1 LRAELP
7 PDEKRALLAEL
18 LRTHDEERRT
28 YPLSFSQQRLWFL
41 DQLAPGNTYY
51 NIHLPIPINAAVDV
65 PVLERALNELVRR
78 HEVLRTTFAAEDG
91 QPRQL
96 VSRELTLRLPLVDLA
111 PLPPSER
118 EAEAGRIAVEAVQRP
133 FDLAAGP
140 LLRVMLLRLQ
150 PTEHSLLV
158 TVHHIA
164 CDGWSIGVFIRELT
178 AIYGAYLAAR
188 PSPLAELPLQ
198 YGDFAAWQREWLR
211 GDVLERQLSYW
222 REQLADLPPLQLPTD
237 RPRPAVQS
245 HRGAF
250 RGFALPGAL
259 VPRLRELAHQ
269 EGATLF
275 MALLAAFKALL
286 ARYSG
291 QDDFAVGT
299 YIANRNRAE
308 IEGLIGF
315 FVNTL
320 VLRTDL
326 GGDPTF
332 RDLVRRVRETA
343 LAAYAHQDVPF
354 EMLVDD
360 LQPERDL
367 SRNPLFQVVFQLL
380 SAAQLLSAD
389 ALPQQEQPGDGRL
402 TEVQLGIA
410 AFDMAITLWEAGDTA
425 VGQIEYS
432 TDLFDDDTIARMLRH
447 FEVLLEGIAD
457 DPDRRISE
465 LPLLTSEDVDQLRA
479 WNDTACPYA
488 VDRAITQLLEERAS
502 QTSGAPAF
510 LYDGQTIVYGDLNRR
525 ANQLAH
531 HLQALGVGSGVLVG
545 VCLNRSVEA
554 VVAILGVLKAGGAY
568 LPLDPRY
575 PLARL
580 RFMLDDARVAVLVTD
595 ETHASGFDFDGAVVR
610 VDSDRPSIEER
621 AGSNPA
627 SRADPEQ
634 LAYAIYTSGSTGTPK
649 GVAVNHRQILNRLAW
664 MWSEYP
670 FSEHEVCSQ
679 KTALSFVDSIWE
691 LFGGLLQGVPT
702 VIVPDDALVE
712 PEALVRTLHGH
723 DVTRIWVVPSLLR
736 ALLDAH
742 PDLELRLPTLTF
754 WVTTGEPLSSE
765 LYERF
770 AERMPHATLYNV
782 YGTSEFWDATW
793 WDPTREPAP
802 KGRVPIGRPIWNM
815 QAYALDRRGRPVPIG
830 VPGELH
836 IGGHGLPRGYIG
848 RPDLTAEKLVPDPL
862 ARAPGAHVWRSGDVV
877 RFLAD
882 GNIEL
887 LERLD
892 NQIKLRGFRI
902 EPSEIEVI
910 LRRHPAVE
918 QATVVLSGDAEQE
931 DARLVTYLVTRRDSE
946 TSGPELRSFL
956 QGTLPAHMIPAA
968 FVFLEELPLTPSGK
982 VDRARLPDPRQ
993 ATQGSSETVAPRNAV
1008 EGVLVTIWADLLGVP
1023 SVGVEE
1029 NFFND
1034 LGGHSLLGTTLV
1046 SRVRDAFDVELP
1058 LRHLFD
1064 APTVAA
1070 MAEALADEASDPA
1083 ALERTAQLLLRV
1095 AALSDEDVQTMLAE
1109 RVPRQPPVS

>member
-1 LRAELP
+1 MPRA
-7 PDEKRALLAEL
+7 DETRGSLAEL
-18 LRTHDEERRT
+18 LPKQDGERRT
-28 YPLSFSQQRLWFL
+28 YPLSYSQQRLWFL
-41 DQLAPGNTYY
+41 DQLAPGNIYY
-51 NIHLPIPINAAVDV
+51 NVHLPIPINAAVDV

-91 QPRQL
+91 QPRQV
-96 VSRELTLRLPLVDLA
+96 VSRELTLRMPVVDLTH
-111 PLPPSER
+111 LPGHER
-118 EAEAGRIAVEAVQRP
+118 ETEAARISVEAFGQP

-140 LLRVMLLRLQ
+140 LLRVTLLRLR
-150 PTEHSLLV
+150 PTEHALLL
-158 TVHHIA
+158 TVHHVA
-164 CDGWSIGVFIRELT
+164 CDGWSIGVFVRELT
-178 AIYGAYLAAR
+178 AIYGAYLAGQ
-188 PSPLAELPLQ
+188 PSPLPELSLQ
-198 YGDFAAWQREWLR
+198 YGDFAVWQREWL
-211 GDVLERQLSYW
+211 GGKVLERQLGYW
-222 REQLADLPPLQLPTD
+222 RAQLADLPPLQLPTD
-237 RPRPAVQS
+237 RPRPAMQS
-245 HRGAF
+245 HRGAS
-250 RGFALPGAL
+250 RGFVLPGTL
-259 VPRLRELAHQ
+259 IPRLRDLARM
-269 EGATLF
+269 EGSTLF

-326 GGDPTF
+326 GGDPSF
-332 RDLVRRVRETA
+332 RDLLRRVRETA
-343 LAAYAHQDVPF
+343 LAAYEHQDVPF

-367 SRNPLFQVVFQLL
+367 SRNPLIQVVFQLP
-380 SAAQLLSAD
+380 SIAGF
-389 ALPQQEQPGDGRL
+389 PQHEPPADGRL
-402 TEVQLGIA
+402 TEVQVGVA
-410 AFDMAITLWEAGDTA
+410 TFDMAVTLWEAGAAA

-447 FEVLLEGIAD
+447 FEVLLEGIVD
-457 DPDRRISE
+457 DPDRRMSE
-465 LPLLTSEDVDQLRA
+465 LPLLANEDVEQLRA
-479 WNDTACPYA
+479 WNDTEHEYSA
-488 VDRAITQLLEERAS
+488 DRSVAQLLEDRAAR
-502 QTSGAPAF
+502 TPEAPAF
-510 LYDGQTIVYGDLNRR
+510 LYGSETIAYGELNRR
-525 ANQLAH
+525 ANRLAH
-531 HLQALGVGSGVLVG
+531 HLHALGVGPEVLVA
-545 VCLNRSVEA
+545 VCLDRSVEA

-580 RFMLDDARVAVLVTD
+580 RYMLEDAHVAVLLTD
-595 ETHASGFDFDGAVVR
+595 GAHASAFDFDGTVVR
-610 VDSDRPSIEER
+610 VDADRSSIDER
-621 AGSNPA
+621 AA
-627 SRADPEQ
+627 SSPTSRYDPEH
-634 LAYAIYTSGSTGTPK
+634 LAYAIYTSGSTGAPK

-670 FSEHEVCSQ
+670 FREHEVCAQ

-702 VIVPDDALVE
+702 VIVPDDVLVE
-712 PEALVRTLHGH
+712 PEALVETLHDHG
-723 DVTRIWVVPSLLR
+723 VSRIWVVPSLLR
-736 ALLDAH
+736 ALLDGN
-742 PDLELRLPTLTF
+742 PDLDLRLPALTF

-793 WDPTREPAP
+793 WDPTCEAAP
-802 KGRVPIGRPIWNM
+802 RRRVPIGRPLWNIR
-815 QAYALDRRGRPVPIG
+815 AYALDRHGRPVPIG

-836 IGGHGLPRGYIG
+836 VGGDGLPRGYIG
-848 RPDLTAEKLVPDPL
+848 RPDQTAEKLVPDPL
-862 ARAPGAHVWRSGDVV
+862 PNASGALVWRTGDVV

-882 GNIEL
+882 GNVEL
-887 LERLD
+887 VERLD

-902 EPSEIEVI
+902 EPSEIEVA

-918 QATVVLSGDAEQE
+918 QAIAVLRGDPERE
-931 DARLVTYLVTRRDSE
+931 DARLVAYVVTRRE
-946 TSGPELRSFL
+946 TETTPRELRSLL
-956 QGTLPAHMIPAA
+956 QRTLPAHMIPAA
-968 FVFLEELPLTPSGK
+968 FVFLDELPLTPSGK
-982 VDRARLPDPRQ
+982 IDRTRLPEPGYAAQ
-993 ATQGSSETVAPRNAV
+993 HSSDAVASRNAV
-1008 EGVLVTIWADLLGVP
+1008 EEVLVTIWGDLLGVP
-1023 SVGVEE
+1023 DVGVED

-1058 LRHLFD
+1058 LRRLFD

-1070 MAEALADEASDPA
+1070 MAEALTEEAPDPA
-1083 ALERTAQLLLRV
+1083 ALERTAQLQLRV
-1095 AALSDEDVQTMLAE
+1095 AALSDEDVLTMLAE
-1109 RVPRQPPVS
+1109 RVRRQPPVT

>member
-1 LRAELP
+1 LLAGLLGTQ
-7 PDEKRALLAEL
+7 DEK
-18 LRTHDEERRT
+18 RRT
-28 YPLSFSQQRLWFL
+28 YPLSFSQERLWFL

-51 NIHLPIPINAAVDV
+51 NIHLPIPIYAAVDV
-65 PVLERALNELVRR
+65 PALERTLNELVRR

-96 VSRELTLRLPLVDLA
+96 VSRELTLRLPMVDLA
-111 PLPPSER
+111 YLPPNER
-118 EAEAGRIAVEAVQRP
+118 EAEAQRISAEAVQRP
-133 FDLAAGP
+133 FDLGAGP

-178 AIYGAYLAAR
+178 AIYGAYLAGR
-188 PSPLAELPLQ
+188 PSPLAELPFQ
-198 YGDFAAWQREWLR
+198 YGDFASWQRDWLK
-211 GDVLERQLSYW
+211 GAVLERQLGYW

-237 RPRPAVQS
+237 RLRPAVQS

-250 RGFALPGAL
+250 RGFALPRAL

-275 MALLAAFKALL
+275 MVLLAAFKALL
-286 ARYSG
+286 GRYSG

-299 YIANRNRAE
+299 YIANRNRAQ

-332 RDLVRRVRETA
+332 RDVLRRVRETA

-367 SRNPLFQVVFQLL
+367 SRSPLFQVVFQVL

-402 TEVQLGIA
+402 TEVKLGTA
-410 AFDMAITLWEAGDTA
+410 AFDMAITLWEAGDAA

-447 FEVLLEGIAD
+447 FEVLLEGIGD

-465 LPLLTSEDVDQLRA
+465 LPLLTSEDIDQLRA
-479 WNDTACPYA
+479 WNDTASPYIA
-488 VDRAITQLLEERAS
+488 DRGITQLLEERAS
-502 QTSGAPAF
+502 QIPLAPAF
-510 LYDGQTIVYGDLNRR
+510 LYDGETIVYGDLNRR

-531 HLQALGVGSGVLVG
+531 HLQAHGVGPGVLVG

-554 VVAILGVLKAGGAY
+554 VIAILGVLKAGGAY

-580 RFMLDDARVAVLVTD
+580 RYMLDDARVTVLLTD

-610 VDSDRPSIEER
+610 VDVDRASIEGR
-621 AGSNPA
+621 APSNPA
-627 SRADPEQ
+627 SRPDPEN

-679 KTALSFVDSIWE
+679 KTALSFVDAIWE
-691 LFGGLLQGVPT
+691 LFGGLLEGVPT

-712 PEALVRTLHGH
+712 PEALVRTLHAH

-742 PDLELRLPTLTF
+742 PDLELRLPALTF

-770 AERMPHATLYNV
+770 TERMPHARLYNV

-793 WDPTREPAP
+793 WDPTREAAP
-802 KGRVPIGRPIWNM
+802 SGRVPIGRPIWNT
-815 QAYALDRRGRPVPIG
+815 QVYALDRHGQPVPIG

-836 IGGHGLPRGYIG
+836 VGGHGLPRGYIG
-848 RPDLTAEKLVPDPL
+848 RPHLTAEKLVPDPL
-862 ARAPGAHVWRSGDVV
+862 SSRQGTFVWRSGDVV

-902 EPSEIEVI
+902 EPSEIELT

-918 QATVVLSGDAEQE
+918 QATVVLRGDPEQE
-931 DARLVTYLVTRRDSE
+931 DARLVAYLVTRRDSE
-946 TSGPELRSFL
+946 TSIPELRGFL
-956 QGTLPAHMIPAA
+956 QQTLPAHMIPGA
-968 FVFLEELPLTPSGK
+968 FAFLEEPPLTPSGK
-982 VDRARLPDPRQ
+982 VDRGRLPDPRN

-1008 EGVLVTIWADLLGVP
+1008 EGVLVTIWADLLGVGG
-1023 SVGVEE
+1023 VGVEE

-1046 SRVRDAFDVELP
+1046 SRVRDAFDVDLP
-1058 LRHLFD
+1058 LRRLFD
-1064 APTVAA
+1064 SPTVAA
-1070 MAEALADEASDPA
+1070 MAEALADEAPDPA

-1109 RVPRQPPVS
+1109 RVTRQTSVS

>member
-1 LRAELP
+1 LTLGAE
-7 PDEKRALLAEL
+7 EKRALLAEL
-18 LRTHDEERRT
+18 LRTRDEERRT

-65 PVLERALNELVRR
+65 PLFERALNELVRR

-96 VSRELTLRLPLVDLA
+96 VGDDVTLRLPLVDLA
-111 PLPPSER
+111 HLPPNER
-118 EAEAGRIAVEAVQRP
+118 EAEAGRLAVEAVQEP

-140 LLRVMLLRLQ
+140 LLRVTLLRLQ
-150 PTEHSLLV
+150 STEHVLLL

-164 CDGWSIGVFIRELT
+164 CDGWSMGVFVRELT
-178 AIYGAYLAAR
+178 AIYGAYLAGR
-188 PSPLAELPLQ
+188 PSPLAELPFQ
-198 YGDFAAWQREWLR
+198 YGDFAVWQREWLQAE
-211 GDVLERQLSYW
+211 VLERQLSYW
-222 REQLADLPPLQLPTD
+222 REQLAELPPLQLPTD

-250 RGFALPGAL
+250 RGFVLPRTL
-259 VPRLRELAHQ
+259 VPGLRELAHR

-291 QDDFAVGT
+291 QEDFAVGT

-354 EMLVDD
+354 EMLVDE
-360 LQPERDL
+360 LQPDRDL
-367 SRNPLFQVVFQLL
+367 SRNPLFQVIFQLP
-380 SAAQLLSAD
+380 STAG
-389 ALPQQEQPGDGRL
+389 LPQQEQPADGRL
-402 TEVQLGIA
+402 TEVQLGIS
-410 AFDMAITLWEAGDTA
+410 AFDMAVTLWEAGDAA

-447 FEVLLEGIAD
+447 FEVLLEGIVD

-465 LPLLTSEDVDQLRA
+465 LPLLTEEDVAQLRA
-479 WNDTACPYA
+479 WNATAHEYP
-488 VDRAITQLLEERAS
+488 VDRSVAQLLDERAA
-502 QTSGAPAF
+502 QTPEAPAF
-510 LYDGQTIVYGDLNRR
+510 LYGDETIAYGELNRR
-525 ANQLAH
+525 ANLLAQ
-531 HLQALGVGSGVLVG
+531 HLRGLGVATDILVG
-545 VCLNRSVEA
+545 VCLERSVEA

-580 RFMLDDARVAVLVTD
+580 RYMLHDAHAAVLLTD
-595 ETHASGFDFDGAVVR
+595 EAHAGAFDFDGAIVR
-610 VDSDRPSIEER
+610 VDADRASIEER
-621 AGSNPA
+621 AESNP
-627 SRADPEQ
+627 SSPHEPEH
-634 LAYAIYTSGSTGTPK
+634 LAYVIYTSGSTGTPK

-670 FSEHEVCSQ
+670 FREHEVCSQ

-691 LFGGLLQGVPT
+691 LFGGLLKGVPT

-712 PEALVRTLHGH
+712 PEVLVRTLHDGG
-723 DVTRIWVVPSLLR
+723 VTRIWVVPSLLR

-742 PDLELRLPTLTF
+742 PDLDLRLPALTF

-770 AERMPHATLYNV
+770 VERMPHATLYNV

-793 WDPTREPAP
+793 WDPTREPVP
-802 KGRVPIGRPIWNM
+802 RGRVPIGRPLWNV
-815 QAYALDRRGRPVPIG
+815 QACALDRHGRPVPIG

-836 IGGHGLPRGYIG
+836 VGGDGLPRGYIG
-848 RPDLTAEKLVPDPL
+848 RPDLTADKLVPDPL
-862 ARAPGAHVWRSGDVV
+862 AYASAAPVWRSGDIV
-877 RFLAD
+877 RFLPD
-882 GNIEL
+882 GNLEL

-892 NQIKLRGFRI
+892 HQIKLRGFRI
-902 EPSEIEVI
+902 EPSEIEVA
-910 LRRHPAVE
+910 LRRHPAVG
-918 QATVVLSGDAEQE
+918 QATVVLRGDAERD
-931 DARLVTYLVTRRDSE
+931 DARLVAYVVKRRETE
-946 TSGPELRSFL
+946 TSPPELRSLL
-956 QGTLPAHMIPAA
+956 QETLPAHMIPAA
-968 FVFLEELPLTPSGK
+968 FVFLDELPLTPSGK
-982 VDRARLPDPRQ
+982 VDRARLPEPGTV
-993 ATQGSSETVAPRNAV
+993 AHGSSETLAPRNAV
-1008 EGVLVTIWADLLGVP
+1008 EEVLVTIWADLLGVP
-1023 SVGVEE
+1023 HVGVED

-1058 LRHLFD
+1058 LRRLFD

-1070 MAEALADEASDPA
+1070 MAEALGEEASDPA
-1083 ALERTAQLLLRV
+1083 ALERTAQLQLRV

-1109 RVPRQPPVS
+1109 RTRRQPPLS

>member
-1 LRAELP
+1 LTLRA
-7 PDEKRALLAEL
+7 DEKRALLAEL
-18 LRTHDEERRT
+18 LRAQDEERRT

-96 VSRELTLRLPLVDLA
+96 VSRDLTLRLPLVDLA
-111 PLPPSER
+111 HLPPKER
-118 EAEAGRIAVEAVQRP
+118 ETEAERISVEEYQRP

-150 PTEHSLLV
+150 PTEHALLL

-164 CDGWSIGVFIRELT
+164 CDGWSMGVFVRELT
-178 AIYGAYLAAR
+178 AIYGAYLAGR

-198 YGDFAAWQREWLR
+198 YGDFAVWQGEWLQ
-211 GDVLERQLSYW
+211 GEVLERQLSYW
-222 REQLADLPPLQLPTD
+222 CEQLVDLPPLQLPTD

-245 HRGAF
+245 NRGAF
-250 RGFALPGAL
+250 RGFVLPGTL
-259 VPRLRELAHQ
+259 VSRLRELAHR

-275 MALLAAFKALL
+275 MALLAAFEALL
-286 ARYSG
+286 VRYSG
-291 QDDFAVGT
+291 QDDFGVGT

-343 LAAYAHQDVPF
+343 LAAYEHQDVPF
-354 EMLVDD
+354 EMLVEK

-367 SRNPLFQVVFQLL
+367 SRNPLFQVVFQLP
-380 SAAQLLSAD
+380 STAG
-389 ALPQQEQPGDGRL
+389 LPQQEPPADGRL
-402 TEVQLGIA
+402 TEVQLGVA
-410 AFDMAITLWEAGDTA
+410 AFDMAVTLWEAGDAA

-432 TDLFDDDTIARMLRH
+432 TDLFDNDTIARMLRH
-447 FEVLLEGIAD
+447 FEVLLEGIVD

-465 LPLLTSEDVDQLRA
+465 LPLLTNEDVDQLRA
-479 WNDTACPYA
+479 WNDTEHEYSAGRSVA
-488 VDRAITQLLEERAS
+488 QLFEERAA
-502 QTSGAPAF
+502 QTPEAPAF
-510 LYDGQTIVYGDLNRR
+510 LYGGETIAYGELNRR
-525 ANQLAH
+525 ANRLAH
-531 HLQALGVGSGVLVG
+531 HLHALGVGREVLVG
-545 VCLNRSVEA
+545 VCLDRSVDA

-575 PLARL
+575 PRARL
-580 RFMLDDARVAVLVTD
+580 RYMLDDARVAVLLTD
-595 ETHASGFDFDGAVVR
+595 GAYASAFDFDGAVVR
-610 VDSDRPSIEER
+610 VDSDRSSIDER
-621 AGSNPA
+621 PASNPA
-627 SRADPEQ
+627 SRHDPER
-634 LAYAIYTSGSTGTPK
+634 LAYAIYTSGSTGKPK

-670 FSEHEVCSQ
+670 FREHEVCSQ

-702 VIVPDDALVE
+702 VIVPADALVE
-712 PEALVRTLHGH
+712 PEALVQTLHDH

-736 ALLDAH
+736 VLLDGH
-742 PDLELRLPTLTF
+742 PDLDLRLPALTF
-754 WVTTGEPLSSE
+754 WVTTGEPLSPE

-802 KGRVPIGRPIWNM
+802 HRCVPIGRPLWNVK
-815 QAYALDRRGRPVPIG
+815 AYALDRHGRPVPIG

-836 IGGHGLPRGYIG
+836 VGGDGLPRGYIG
-848 RPDLTAEKLVPDPL
+848 RPDMTTEKLVPDPL
-862 ARAPGAHVWRSGDVV
+862 ANASGALVWRTGDVV
-877 RFLAD
+877 RFLSD
-882 GNIEL
+882 GNLEF

-902 EPSEIEVI
+902 EPSEIEVA
-910 LRRHPAVE
+910 LRRYPAVE
-918 QATVVLSGDAEQE
+918 QATVVLRGDPERE
-931 DARLVTYLVTRRDSE
+931 DARLVAYVVTRRETE
-946 TSGPELRSFL
+946 TSPPELRSLL
-956 QGTLPAHMIPAA
+956 QATLPAHMIPAA

-982 VDRARLPDPRQ
+982 VDRARLPEPGYAAHR
-993 ATQGSSETVAPRNAV
+993 SSETVAPRNAV
-1008 EGVLVTIWADLLGVP
+1008 EEVLVTIWGDLLGVP
-1023 SVGVEE
+1023 HVGVED

-1058 LRHLFD
+1058 LRRLFD
-1064 APTVAA
+1064 APTVAE
-1070 MAEALADEASDPA
+1070 MAEALGEEASEPA
-1083 ALERTAQLLLRV
+1083 ALEQTAQLLLRV
-1095 AALSDEDVQTMLAE
+1095 AGLSDEAVQTMLAE